1 MNVNPRIRIDPAS
14 LPHMWRRLKAIRLH
28 FAGTETGAQAWFAKQ
43 TGIRP
48 SNWNTWE
55 RGGERGSGQ
64 RIGID
69 AALKLVERWPV
80 SLDYIYRG
88 KTDSLDPSTRKSIRR
103 HERALLKED

>member
-1 MNVNPRIRIDPAS
+1 MNVNPRIRIDPDS
-14 LPHMWRRLKAIRLH
+14 LPHLYRRLKAIRLH
-28 FAGTETGAQAWFAKQ
+28 FAGTDVGAQAWFAKQ
-43 TGIRP
+43 CGILP

-55 RGGERGSGQ
+55 MGRGQ

-69 AALKLVERWPV
+69 AALKVVERWPV

-88 KTDSLDPSTRKSIRR
+88 KSDALDPNVRKSIRR